1 MKLVDASKLFGNPVT
16 LIRQHVRFVV
26 RQDFEIAS
34 VNPSIAIDEF
44 PSIAIDGLFFVKS
57 Y

>member
-1 MKLVDASKLFGNPVT
+1 MKLVDSSKLFGNPVT

-34 VNPSIAIDEF
+34 VNPSIAIDGF
-44 PSIAIDGLFFVKS
+44 PSIAIDGLFFVNG